1 MDKVEA
7 LQILH
12 PGGDLGRHVEEGGE
26 AEGARAGGE
35 EGRVLGQVGAQEP
48 VQDPVLQVLQHNE
61 VRH

>member
-12 PGGDLGRHVEEGGE
+12 PGGHLGRHVEEGGE
-26 AEGARAGGE
+26 AEGARAWGE
-35 EGRVLGQVGAQEP
+35 EGRVLRQVGAQEP
-48 VQDPVLQVLQHNE
+48 VQDPVLQVLQNNE